1 MRTRS
6 WPWMAGIAIVG
17 VIVIVVAIVWRP
29 ASGVANGPSPSGTV
43 GPSSG
48 ASGGASSGATGGS
61 SAGPGATGT
70 AGQQSGSPS
79 TNGSGS
85 PASATPNPTATPPG
99 GVDRQPSF
107 PIRAAFYYPWFPE
120 AWKQQG
126 MDPFTKY
133 HPSLGFYDSGSAT
146 VIRAHVAAMQYARIQ
161 VGINSWW
168 GQGTRTDARVANLL
182 AATGGGTFRW
192 AVYYEAEGS
201 SNPSVQQISSD
212 LAYLA
217 THYGANPA
225 YLRVGGRFVVFVYG
239 DLGDGCGMADR
250 WAQANTV
257 HAYIVLKVFSGYKTC
272 AHQPD
277 SWHQYAPAGADSNQ
291 AGFSYSISPGFN
303 KAIEAGPRLVRDLTR
318 WAASVRAMVASH
330 AHWQLI
336 TTFNEWGEGTSVESA
351 TEWQS
356 ASGYG
361 AYLDALHSNGAAP

>member
-1 MRTRS
+1 MRTRP
-6 WPWMAGIAIVG
+6 WPWVAGVAIVG
-17 VIVIVVAIVWRP
+17 IIVIVVVIASRP
-29 ASGVANGPSPSGTV
+29 APGVSNGPSPSATV

-48 ASGGASSGATGGS
+48 TSSGGSPGSSGAST
-61 SAGPGATGT
+61 APGASAT
-70 AGQQSGSPS
+70 AGQGGSPGA
-79 TNGSGS
+79 NGSGS
-85 PASATPNPTATPPG
+85 PAGATATPTPTGTPPG

-146 VIRAHVAAMQYARIQ
+146 TIGAHIAAMQYGRIQ

-168 GQGTRTDARVANLL
+168 GQGSRTDARVASLL

-217 THYGANPA
+217 KRYGANPA
-225 YLRVGGRFVVFVYG
+225 YLRVRGRFVVFVYG
-239 DLGDGCGMADR
+239 DPGDGCGMADR
-250 WAQANTV
+250 WTQANTV
-257 HAYIVLKVFSGYKTC
+257 HAYIVLKVFSGYKAC

-303 KAIEAGPRLVRDLTR
+303 KANEAAARLVRDTTR

-330 AHWQLI
+330 EPWQLI

-356 ASGYG
+356 ASGHG
-361 AYLDALHSNGAAP
+361 AYLDALHSNGA